1 MNKKIAAVAVA
12 GLFAAP
18 AVALAQSSVTI
29 SGVLKMGMEN
39 LKISN
44 YSTNGTANTSVTSAG
59 RGISSGNN
67 SQYGVVDDSSRI
79 IFNIREDLGGG
90 LSAIGQLDMRVKPD
104 DQQGAASTA
113 ATPTTG
119 NSHVGLES
127 KSWGR
132 VFFGRQ
138 DLHYFNTSGNISGKN
153 SLRADSISLLA
164 FAGAIGRSGTPVN
177 GGTAIAGAT
186 RTQNVLH
193 YTTPN
198 WGGFTGIIAYSS
210 NPIASEGDI
219 GNAGSQSIR
228 KGNAW
233 NLNPNYAAANWQVGY
248 SYWRSKPDAGMP
260 ANVGALATTA
270 AGLNGIATNFG
281 AADQK
286 SNRIYGDYTFGFGLK
301 VGLAWDNSKLTC
313 NTGTGPFSCQGTTL
327 SKRTV
332 WSIPLQYSFM
342 GKHQI
347 TGHYTWAK
355 DDTANVLNN
364 FGGNN
369 NTGAHMWAIGY
380 SYDLSKRTSVGLT
393 YAKITNQ
400 SNAGYNLFTSASLGL
415 GTAGI
420 MAGEDP
426 RMFGTTLRHAF

>member
-29 SGVLKMGMEN
+29 SGVLKGGFEN
-39 LKISN
+39 LKLNNFS
-44 YSTNGTANTSVTSAG
+44 SLRTGAETNK
-59 RGISSGNN
+59 

-104 DQQGAASTA
+104 DNQGAATTTG
-113 ATPTTG
+113 ATPTNG

-153 SLRADSISLLA
+153 SLRADSISLLSY
-164 FAGAIGRSGTPVN
+164 AGAGT
-177 GGTAIAGAT
+177 TAIAGTT
-186 RTQNVLH
+186 RTQNVVH

-210 NPIASEGDI
+210 NPIGTDGDMV
-219 GNAGSQSIR
+219 AGAGTLNNNR
-228 KGNAW
+228 KGRAW

-248 SYWRSKPDAGMP
+248 SYWNSKPDGGTSAFPAALFASVAGI
-260 ANVGALATTA
+260 GGTA
-270 AGLNGIATNFG
+270 ASSGTTNQIG
-281 AADQK
+281 
-286 SNRIYGDYTFGFGLK
+286 NRLYGDYTFGFGLK
-301 VGLAWDNSKLTC
+301 IGLAVDWTKLKSDNNLTC
-313 NTGTGPFSCQGTTL
+313 GTAGAFPVALCGLSNETI
-327 SKRTV
+327 SKRTA
-332 WSIPLQYSFM
+332 WSIPFQYSFM

-347 TGHYTWAK
+347 TGHYTKAK
-355 DDTANVLNN
+355 SDTALDNAIGVNS
-364 FGGNN
+364 
-369 NTGAHMWAIGY
+369 TGANMWAIGY

-393 YAKITNQ
+393 YARINNQ
-400 SNAGYNLFTSASLGL
+400 SNGMYNFFTSASLGL
-415 GTAGI
+415 GQGGI
-420 MAGEDP
+420 LPGEDP
-426 RMFGTTLRHAF
+426 RMFGSTIRHAF